1 MELKKAAMKRKG
13 ESQFTEKMLRKQM
26 RRRRDALAE
35 HVSHLCI
42 NIIIKLF
49 IFYLKNKT

>member
-1 MELKKAAMKRKG
+1 MELKKAVMKRKA

-42 NIIIKLF
+42 NIIINYLS
-49 IFYLKNKT
+49 FYLKNKT